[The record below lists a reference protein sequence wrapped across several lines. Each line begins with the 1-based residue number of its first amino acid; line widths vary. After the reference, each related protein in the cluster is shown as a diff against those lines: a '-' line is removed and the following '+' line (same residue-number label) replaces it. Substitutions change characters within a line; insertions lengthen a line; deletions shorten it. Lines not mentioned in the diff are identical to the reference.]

1 MSLAGGSQTGRG
13 VWRDPKIVESH
24 IAPRQKHFITS
35 VTLDRCLA
43 RSKTQTYQSCHII
56 SYQIL
61 FYHNLSNIIMIS
73 YHADCRQIQKS
84 FWQAPKLRLLASKV
98 FLPGAI
104 GSSHPKYPGDKFL
117 FCGKYEKFFLLQN
130 WVFGRAQPL
139 GRGLFRGNFP
149 IRENCSQEMDNI
161 VHQIKYCCHT
171 EKLSEGKISIY
182 RVTKNALLQLWY
194 SWRYLGF

>member
-13 VWRDPKIVESH
+13 VWPDPKIVESH

-73 YHADCRQIQKS
+73 YHADCGQIQKP

-104 GSSHPKYPGDKFL
+104 GSSYPKYPGDFSWENMKSFSCCRIGFL
-117 FCGKYEKFFLLQN
+117 AARSHWGEVCSVEIFL
-130 WVFGRAQPL
+130 
-139 GRGLFRGNFP
+139 
-149 IRENCSQEMDNI
+149 
-161 VHQIKYCCHT
+161 
-171 EKLSEGKISIY
+171 
-182 RVTKNALLQLWY
+182 
-194 SWRYLGF
+194 